1 MAVFSSCISSWIF
14 SSIWAWV
21 AHIVWTSLVQF
32 WITLCAWIEVCKA
45 MPVMAAVVQIG
56 INPKMP
62 RISHP
67 MNRLDHRSSLVSYQK
82 ASPAMG
88 PSSQCHWRFIGN
100 HRLCRNW
107 RIKRDSFLKET
118 EELRQ
123 VYNLQFI
130 QVTEHKVLLNC
141 KFPIA
146 ITKGRG
152 TQACMKYDWL

>member
-1 MAVFSSCISSWIF
+1 
-14 SSIWAWV
+14 
-21 AHIVWTSLVQF
+21 
-32 WITLCAWIEVCKA
+32 
-45 MPVMAAVVQIG
+45 MPVTAAVMQIA

-62 RISHP
+62 RTSHP
-67 MNRLDHRSSLVSYQK
+67 MNRLDHWSTLVSNRE

-88 PSSQCHWRFIGN
+88 PSSQGRWRFIGS
-100 HRLCRNW
+100 HRLRRDQ

-130 QVTEHKVLLNC
+130 PVTECKVLLNC

-146 ITKGRG
+146 TTKGSG
-152 TQACMKYDWL
+152 TQACTKYD

>member
-1 MAVFSSCISSWIF
+1 
-14 SSIWAWV
+14 
-21 AHIVWTSLVQF
+21 
-32 WITLCAWIEVCKA
+32 
-45 MPVMAAVVQIG
+45 MPPTAAVVQMA
-56 INPKMP
+56 INPQMP

-67 MNRLDHRSSLVSYQK
+67 MNRLDRWSSLVSNQQ

-88 PSSQCHWRFIGN
+88 RSSQGCWRFIGN
-100 HRLCRNW
+100 QRLRQDQ

-123 VYNLQFI
+123 AYNLQFI
-130 QVTEHKVLLNC
+130 QVTERKILLNC

-152 TQACMKYDWL
+152 TQACMKYD